1 MNKKKLLIKNGM
13 VYDGTGSAGRLADV
27 LVEGDRI
34 AQVGEHL
41 PCDGDQVINAEG
53 YAVTPGFIDI
63 HRHCDIAPFTDPDFG
78 KLELAQGITSAV
90 AGNCG
95 LSLVPTSE
103 MSRQKVYDYIEPVVG
118 RIPRSMAFED
128 YGAYTEALRR
138 QSLPLNMGFLAGA
151 GAVKSAVKGFSR
163 APFTGKEMEQAAWFV
178 NEAME
183 QGAFGMSIGI
193 MYQPECYSTQEDYIE
208 LVKPVAKRDGILC
221 THIRGEGD
229 SLVESVSEVIGIAKA
244 SGVRLNI
251 SHLKATGI
259 SNWNNRIWK
268 AVDKIEEARA
278 QGVEVTADFYPY
290 TGGATTLLSLFPPS
304 VLGEDTQ
311 QTVKFMETEAGK
323 RKLKEELRRQHQGWD
338 NMAASIGW
346 ERILIS
352 SVSRPEHA
360 AYQGRTAKEVSESLG
375 YDSVEDFIADLTVS
389 EEGKV
394 GIIVLSMSMEDVEQI
409 AKLPYTILISDSLY
423 GGGGNPH
430 PRLYGAFP
438 RFIREMV
445 LEKKIMPL
453 EQGIRKMTG
462 LPAQRMKMNKK
473 GILASGC
480 DADILVFKPEE
491 LRDRS
496 DYSCSGKL
504 SEGIAW
510 TVLGGE
516 VTTGRNSG
524 QGRVLEFGKC

>member
-1 MNKKKLLIKNGM
+1 MENKKLLIKNGM
-13 VYDGTGSAGRLADV
+13 IYDGTGAPGKRGDV
-27 LVEGDRI
+27 LVAGERI

-41 PCDGDQVINAEG
+41 PCEADQVIDGEG
-53 YAVTPGFIDI
+53 YVVTPGFIDI

-78 KLELAQGITSAV
+78 KLELAQGITSTV
-90 AGNCG
+90 TGNCG
-95 LSLVPTSE
+95 LAPVPTLE
-103 MSRQKVYDYIEPVVG
+103 PSRQKVYDYIEPVVG
-118 RIPRSMAFED
+118 RVPKEMAFES
-128 YGAYTEALRR
+128 YESYMEALKHR
-138 QSLPLNMGFLAGA
+138 SLPLNMGFLAGA
-151 GAVKSAVKGFSR
+151 GAVKSAVKGFSKT
-163 APFTGKEMEQAAWFV
+163 PFTGKEMERAV
-178 NEAME
+178 RYVREAME

-193 MYQPECYSTQEDYIE
+193 MYQPECYNTSQDYIQ
-208 LVKPVAKRDGILC
+208 LVKPVAERDGILC

-229 SLVESVSEVIGIAKA
+229 SLVESVSEVIGIARA
-244 SGVRLNI
+244 AGVRLNI

-259 SNWNNRIWK
+259 ANWNDKIWE
-268 AVDKIEEARA
+268 AIDRIEEART

-304 VLGEDTQ
+304 VLGEDTEK
-311 QTVKFMETEAGK
+311 TVEFMSTEAGK
-323 RKLKEELRRQHQGWD
+323 RKFKEEVRRRHDGWD

-352 SVSRPEHA
+352 SVSRPEHE
-360 AYQGRTAKEVSESLG
+360 AYQGRSVKDVSDSLG
-375 YDSVEDFIADLTVS
+375 YDREEDFIADLTVS

-409 AKLPYTILISDSLY
+409 AKLPYTVLISDSLY

-430 PRLYGAFP
+430 PRLYGSFP
-438 RFIREMV
+438 RFLREMV
-445 LEKKIMPL
+445 LEKKLMPF

-473 GILASGC
+473 GILAPDY

-504 SEGIAW
+504 SEGIRW

-516 VTTGRNSG
+516 LAAGRNSG
-524 QGRVLEFGKC
+524 LGRVLEFGKC